1 MKRLYFIRILI
12 FTAAVIA
19 WPNLSAAMSA
29 DTELFLID
37 ESVLNGR
44 VIPAISD
51 FLDRGDSTAAKQL
64 VREAIS
70 SQQFQTTLKSAVIG
84 DRMTAEY
91 LANGSKELLE
101 EKFPKEI
108 LDDTGEMIRDRK
120 AIRRRQTETILNPF
134 LVLFICSWSRSG
146 RQTRIALSHGQLT
159 DYLRSK
165 SQWMDEMLGSSNELL
180 WNAAQTPLSI
190 GGEAKLLTKEE
201 ARTLLGKLREV
212 PPPLHGPE
220 LMEEYETLEQLLQ
233 IAAQDSRFRVLIR
246 TT

>member
-1 MKRLYFIRILI
+1 
-12 FTAAVIA
+12 
-19 WPNLSAAMSA
+19 MSS

-37 ESVLNGR
+37 ESVLSGR

-51 FLDRGDSTAAKQL
+51 FLVHGDSTAAKQL

-70 SQQFQTTLKSAVIG
+70 SQQFQTTLRSPATG

-101 EKFPKEI
+101 GQFPKEM
-108 LDDTGEMIRDRK
+108 LDDTGEIIRDRE

-134 LVLFICSWSRSG
+134 LVLFICSWSRNG
-146 RQTRIALSHGQLT
+146 RQIRIALSHGQLT

-165 SQWMDEMLGSSNELL
+165 SRWMDDMLGSSNELL
-180 WNAAQTPLSI
+180 WNAPEMPFSI

-201 ARTLLGKLREV
+201 ARILLGKLRTV
-212 PPPLHGPE
+212 PPPLHGSE
-220 LMEEYETLEQLLQ
+220 LIEEYEALRQLLQ
-233 IAAQDSRFRVLIR
+233 IAARNPRFRVLIR